1 MGGPV
6 ASQDAVG
13 ATKEAVAA
21 LKAAV
26 ARVSAEYGDTLG
38 VRRLK
43 SDVERFAA
51 DLDELGTPAP
61 GHRPGPAP
69 DELEEISD
77 EPYDESMWSD
87 AEHEGFGAPDRRAP

>member
-1 MGGPV
+1 M
-6 ASQDAVG
+6 ASQDALF
-13 ATKEAVAA
+13 ATKEAIAA

-26 ARVSAEYGDTLG
+26 TRLGNEYGDTLG
-38 VRRLK
+38 MRRLS

-51 DLDELGTPAP
+51 DLEELGNPAP

-69 DELEEISD
+69 EELEEIPD
-77 EPYDESMWSD
+77 TPYDESMWSD

>member
-13 ATKEAVAA
+13 ATKEAVA

-26 ARVSAEYGDTLG
+26 AQVPAEYGDTLG
-38 VRRLK
+38 VRRLQ
-43 SDVERFAA
+43 SDVDRLPA

-69 DELEEISD
+69 DEWEEISD
-77 EPYDESMWSD
+77 EPYDEFMWSD